1 MEPWDF
7 AFRQSAAKIAE
18 ICKLSN
24 FSPKEL
30 EPGQTSHCFIEQVV
44 WPPKVKPQETAF
56 LLFVRENPKGH
67 YSNALFMQQTLG
79 KIKVPFV
86 GDAGIAYQLK
96 NRAA

>member
-56 LLFVRENPKGH
+56 LLFVGKNAKG
-67 YSNALFMQQTLG
+67 YCGDTIIVQQTFG
-79 KIKVPFV
+79 KLKIPFV
-86 GDAGIAYQLK
+86 RNFGITYQLK